1 MGTSNFYNK
10 NASKIWS
17 VETSY
22 YDEELNEE
30 IEDECIWQDTRDN
43 ISSSL
48 EKYLKKKEEAIMKII
63 V

>member
-30 IEDECIWQDTRDN
+30 IEDEFIWQDTRDN

-48 EKYLKKKEEAIMKII
+48 ENISKEKKKKLL
-63 V
+63 

>member
-30 IEDECIWQDTRDN
+30 IEDEFIWQDTRDN

-48 EKYLKKKEEAIMKII
+48 EKISKEKKKKLL
-63 V
+63 

>member
-1 MGTSNFYNK
+1 MGTSNFYRK
-10 NASKIWS
+10 NTSKVWS

-43 ISSSL
+43 VSSSL
-48 EKYLKKKEEAIMKII
+48 EKNI
-63 V
+63 